1 MGQRK
6 ARFAAAACMVSISL
20 MLGACKS
27 GVPAD
32 SAPKAAETGQE
43 ELKLVFWHYYNDAQ
57 KQYLDRLIKEY
68 NETEGAG
75 KHVVVEASSQGSIGD
90 LTNKIDLALNGSTN
104 DVEMAN
110 MSLAYRD
117 MIVGIVNKHGERL
130 VDAGDY
136 LSEEDL
142 AWYNQAY
149 LDEGYIGGKLYI
161 LPLVKSTEL
170 LLMNQTRLD
179 RFLDANPRYS
189 ADGMSDWDSLE
200 QINLLTAMEKQFGVK
215 FKLDDVRGLANV
227 GDMVDLILRLAGLMR
242 VLAFPLCSTGF
253 RAGTAP
259 VPFFYIPAH
268 GAPDRRRNISMNS
281 YTLADISP
289 GLTAD
294 FTLEVTAEKMALFYE
309 LTGDCSPIH
318 MDEAYAQRRGYP
330 GRVVYGMLGASLFST
345 LAGVYL
351 PGEHCLLH
359 GVECKF
365 ARPVFI
371 GDVLTVSG
379 TVTEVNE
386 TFREIT
392 VKAVITN
399 QNGQKVTRGVIRA
412 GVAV

>member
-1 MGQRK
+1 
-6 ARFAAAACMVSISL
+6 
-20 MLGACKS
+20 
-27 GVPAD
+27 
-32 SAPKAAETGQE
+32 
-43 ELKLVFWHYYNDAQ
+43 
-57 KQYLDRLIKEY
+57 
-68 NETEGAG
+68 
-75 KHVVVEASSQGSIGD
+75 
-90 LTNKIDLALNGSTN
+90 
-104 DVEMAN
+104 
-110 MSLAYRD
+110 
-117 MIVGIVNKHGERL
+117 
-130 VDAGDY
+130 
-136 LSEEDL
+136 
-142 AWYNQAY
+142 
-149 LDEGYIGGKLYI
+149 
-161 LPLVKSTEL
+161 
-170 LLMNQTRLD
+170 
-179 RFLDANPRYS
+179 
-189 ADGMSDWDSLE
+189 
-200 QINLLTAMEKQFGVK
+200 
-215 FKLDDVRGLANV
+215 
-227 GDMVDLILRLAGLMR
+227 
-242 VLAFPLCSTGF
+242 
-253 RAGTAP
+253 
-259 VPFFYIPAH
+259 
-268 GAPDRRRNISMNS
+268 PDRRRNISMNS